1 MPAPKT
7 LDDRLA
13 TIAAAVRRM
22 TSNFPGER
30 TAAIEALGRI
40 LQGAQ
45 LDVINALAERIENN
59 GGPAPSDAELEQVFN
74 AGIKQGRKE
83 AKQKLGV
90 NGAVFP
96 DANAMALWCRGHS
109 DRLNTWEKEF
119 VCDIAVKSLRWP
131 LSQKQEEKLKGIFLR
146 IGGELLQ

>member
-7 LDDRLA
+7 LDHQLA

-30 TAAIEALGRI
+30 AAAIEALGRI
-40 LQGAQ
+40 LQKAQ
-45 LDVINALAERIENN
+45 LDVINALAERIENG
-59 GGPAPSDAELEQVFN
+59 GGPALSDAELEQVFN

-96 DANAMALWCRGHS
+96 DANAMALWCRARNDH
-109 DRLNTWEKEF
+109 LNNWEREF
-119 VCDIAVKSLRWP
+119 VNDIAVKSLRWP
-131 LSQKQEEKLKGIFLR
+131 LSQKQDEKLRSIFLR
-146 IGGELLQ
+146 LGGELLQ